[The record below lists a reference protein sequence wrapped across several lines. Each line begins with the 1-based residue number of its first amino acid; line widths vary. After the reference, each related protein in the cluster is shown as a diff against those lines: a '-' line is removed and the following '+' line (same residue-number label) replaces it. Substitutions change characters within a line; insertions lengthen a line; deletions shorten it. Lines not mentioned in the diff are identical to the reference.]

1 VTVDSVQPVNPPR
14 ADQPDSPDVA
24 VDGGGAGPGERAGGA
39 PVVRPARRWSRRSG
53 ELRVAGAHAGG
64 RPVGR
69 AGAVPRDPH
78 PLLRQVPAA
87 FVSAIGGAPR
97 RPCGGRPGCARLPAG
112 LAAPGPRCTRWTFPE
127 VLNSKEAVIRTPGA
141 TPNCETAHG
150 RRGSPEKRPGPR
162 RSSPAHKA
170 PTAPDRGLCRRAG
183 AGAGGVLDA
192 GTVLVHALVVAHGAR
207 ALPIVG
213 LANDHADL
221 IDGELVVARPRLVAP
236 QRADPGPNR
245 RPGAMLALVG
255 VDRGQIDLRQR
266 GELGDI

>member
-1 VTVDSVQPVNPPR
+1 VARAPLGPRRIAVTVDSVQPVNPPR

-53 ELRVAGAHAGG
+53 GLRVAGAHAGG

-183 AGAGGVLDA
+183 AGAGGVPRGRLPGLGGSMRWRA
-192 GTVLVHALVVAHGAR
+192 PAR
-207 ALPIVG
+207 
-213 LANDHADL
+213 
-221 IDGELVVARPRLVAP
+221 
-236 QRADPGPNR
+236 R
-245 RPGAMLALVG
+245 RPGRRHGPCARARSRTRRSRAPYRRPCQRP
-255 VDRGQIDLRQR
+255 RGSHRR
-266 GELGDI
+266 